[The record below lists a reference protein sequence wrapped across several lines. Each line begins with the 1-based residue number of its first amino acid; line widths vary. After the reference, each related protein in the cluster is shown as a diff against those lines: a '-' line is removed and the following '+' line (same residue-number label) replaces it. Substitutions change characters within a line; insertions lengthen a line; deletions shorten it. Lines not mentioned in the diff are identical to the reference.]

1 MYVSLITQIPENLG
15 VYVLVKFELKSCRP
29 FSVPKDVCAGRV
41 LKCFIYIMAL
51 NLSLKPVCLFAI
63 LFLLRV
69 VNLDYIKRCF

>member
-29 FSVPKDVCAGRV
+29 SSVPKDVCAGRV
-41 LKCFIYIMAL
+41 LKCLIYIMAL
-51 NLSLKPVCLFAI
+51 NLSLKLFAT

-69 VNLDYIKRCF
+69 VNLDYIKCCF